1 MHASILAYM
10 FTLVE
15 QNRITVSLDSANPA
29 APSTNNVTY
38 VQGFV
43 ANLLKAAFPHLSEN
57 QIKITVQGM
66 VNLNQ
71 DIPAFKEHLRDFL
84 VQIRVSWIYLC
95 VFPHVS
101 EMNVHRKNFTTFNK
115 ILT

>member
-1 MHASILAYM
+1 M

-15 QNRITVSLDSANPA
+15 QNRITVSLDATNPSTA
-29 APSTNNVTY
+29 STNNVTY

-43 ANLLKAAFPHLSEN
+43 ANLLKAAFPHLTEN

-66 VNLNQ
+66 NDLNQ

-84 VQIRVSWIYLC
+84 VQIRVSIIQ
-95 VFPHVS
+95 V
-101 EMNVHRKNFTTFNK
+101 NVLLF
-115 ILT
+115 IQV

>member
-1 MHASILAYM
+1 M

-15 QNRITVSLDSANPA
+15 QNRITISLDQANPSS
-29 APSTNNVTY
+29 PSTNNVTY

-43 ANLLKAAFPHLSEN
+43 ANLLKAAFPHLTEN

-66 VNLNQ
+66 NDLNQ

-84 VQIRVSWIYLC
+84 VQIRVS
-95 VFPHVS
+95 VS
-101 EMNVHRKNFTTFNK
+101 YSF
-115 ILT
+115 L